1 LLSRL
6 IGKKKKKK
14 TTENEIFFQFT
25 CRGEEFKVVILRL
38 SPITDSSIFCKNYP
52 PYFKGCSGSFLI
64 AKSQWNI
71 IFKKRKESVEISLYR
86 HILSLSDS
94 IPSPFDVFLFHL
106 GKGFSYKKEK
116 LLTLT
121 FSCRQQASDVVV
133 IDFLG
138 YPFALQ
144 GNQSPALERVEFY
157 VECLFAFVF
166 FIILSLFFF
175 FGTA

>member
-1 LLSRL
+1 MEYYF
-6 IGKKKKKK
+6 KKK
-14 TTENEIFFQFT
+14 E
-25 CRGEEFKVVILRL
+25 
-38 SPITDSSIFCKNYP
+38 
-52 PYFKGCSGSFLI
+52 
-64 AKSQWNI
+64 
-71 IFKKRKESVEISLYR
+71 KKRKEISLYR
-86 HILSLSDS
+86 HFKFVGFYPQPFWRFPFSD
-94 IPSPFDVFLFHL
+94 
-106 GKGFSYKKEK
+106 GK

-157 VECLFAFVF
+157 VGSLFAFVF

-175 FGTA
+175 FFGTA